1 MKRSPVR
8 GLLEITDLR
17 DESDEAVYSTGR
29 DCQNHLNEG
38 GIDVIGRAREK
49 MKSGSTMRSE
59 QPNRHVLVVDDNKT
73 IQDDFLKI
81 LQPQVEP
88 DGMSLTRSSLFGE
101 SSNPSRLDPFQVDC
115 VDQGGAGLALA
126 RRAREEGFPYA
137 VVFVDMRMPPGWDG
151 LETIERLWEVDA
163 ELQVV
168 VCTAF
173 SDRPWEEIAKR
184 IGQSDKLLILQK
196 PFNSIEVLQ
205 LATALCRKWDLAHEA
220 AGQLDELNRQVEERT
235 AELLGANERLTQT
248 NADLLRTVADLE
260 VAQAETLRKNDA
272 LERLASRDPLTGCFN
287 RRAFYAQFEEAF
299 AESRE
304 HNTELCCLMVDI
316 DHFKRVNDQFGHGVG
331 DQAIQ
336 AVSGCL
342 SAGLRLMDTIGRY
355 GGEEFCLMLPRTKRT
370 EAADLGERLRI
381 RVETEAG
388 VRVRAASGLAITVSC
403 GISSTALGARTP
415 FELIDQADKALYAAK
430 ESGRNCVMALE
441 PIIAWTNAPDQFEPQ
456 VRRITPRVSSPP
468 MFR

>member
-1 MKRSPVR
+1 MATDAKNLNLRVLVIDDNPDIHEDFRKILHAKVEEESFTEARSALFGDLSVSEALEPFELDCADQGQA
-8 GLLEITDLR
+8 GLIKVQ
-17 DESDEAVYSTGR
+17 SA
-29 DCQNHLNEG
+29 
-38 GIDVIGRAREK
+38 
-49 MKSGSTMRSE
+49 RSE
-59 QPNRHVLVVDDNKT
+59 GR
-73 IQDDFLKI
+73 
-81 LQPQVEP
+81 
-88 DGMSLTRSSLFGE
+88 
-101 SSNPSRLDPFQVDC
+101 
-115 VDQGGAGLALA
+115 
-126 RRAREEGFPYA
+126 PYA
-137 VVFVDMRMPPGWDG
+137 VAFVDMRMPPGWDG
-151 LETIERLWEVDA
+151 LETIEHLWKEDP

-168 VCTAF
+168 ICTAY
-173 SDRPWEEIAKR
+173 SDQPWDEVTKR
-184 IGQSDKLLILQK
+184 IGRNDKLLILQK
-196 PFNSIEVLQ
+196 PFNSIEVSQ
-205 LATALCRKWDLAHEA
+205 LATALCRKWALAHEV
-220 AGQLDELNRQVEERT
+220 AGQLEELNRQVDKRT
-235 AELLGANERLTQT
+235 AELQGANEQLTQT
-248 NADLLRTVADLE
+248 NADLVRTVADLE
-260 VAQAETLRKNDA
+260 VAQAEILRQNDA

-287 RRAFYAQFEEAF
+287 RRAFYAQFEQAF

-336 AVSGCL
+336 AVAGCL

-355 GGEEFCLMLPRTKRT
+355 GGEEFCLMFPRTKRT

-415 FELIDQADKALYAAK
+415 LELIDQADKALYAAK
-430 ESGRNCVMALE
+430 EAGRNCVMVLE
-441 PIIAWTNAPDQFEPQ
+441 PIITGANASDQCEPQ

>member
-1 MKRSPVR
+1 
-8 GLLEITDLR
+8 
-17 DESDEAVYSTGR
+17 
-29 DCQNHLNEG
+29 
-38 GIDVIGRAREK
+38 
-49 MKSGSTMRSE
+49 MRFE
-59 QPNRHVLVVDDNKT
+59 QPNRRILIVDDSKV
-73 IQDDFLKI
+73 IHDDFLKI
-81 LQPQVEP
+81 LQPQIEP
-88 DGMSLTRSSLFGE
+88 GAMSLARSAMFGE
-101 SSNPSRLDPFQVDC
+101 SSHVTHLDPYQVDC
-115 VDQGGAGLALA
+115 VDQGGAALVLA
-126 RRAREEGFPYA
+126 RQAREEGRPYA
-137 VVFVDMRMPPGWDG
+137 VAFVDMRVPPMWDG

-168 VCTAF
+168 ICTAF

-235 AELLGANERLTQT
+235 AELQGANERLTQT
-248 NADLLRTVADLE
+248 NADLVRTVADLE
-260 VAQAETLRKNDA
+260 VAQAEILRQNDA

-287 RRAFYAQFEEAF
+287 RRAFYIKFETAF
-299 AESRE
+299 AESRK
-304 HNTELCCLMVDI
+304 HDTELCCLMVDI
-316 DHFKRVNDQFGHGVG
+316 DHFKRVNDQFGHAVG

-336 AVSGCL
+336 AVAGCL

-355 GGEEFCLMLPRTKRT
+355 GGEEFCLMFPHTKRT

-415 FELIDQADKALYAAK
+415 LELIDQADKALYAAK
-430 ESGRNCVMALE
+430 EAGRNCVMALE
-441 PIIAWTNAPDQFEPQ
+441 PIIALTNAPDQFEPQ